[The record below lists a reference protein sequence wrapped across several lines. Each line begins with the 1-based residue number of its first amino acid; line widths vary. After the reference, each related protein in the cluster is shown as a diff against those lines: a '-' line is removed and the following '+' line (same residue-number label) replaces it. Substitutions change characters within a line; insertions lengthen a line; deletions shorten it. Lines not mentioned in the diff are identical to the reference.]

1 MTWLWHED
9 LAPSFDLSQGQGPT
23 LSKRLYIICCFRV
36 YYVGDSHWGC
46 ALYGAMEKATSRF
59 WDSAGRRESVMVSAI
74 ITGEKNYTQEQ
85 VRSQTESWDFEDDIT
100 LQASNGNAN
109 GGRDGKWRNCDVFSN
124 LTDNGRKLYNQTRRN
139 DLSIWAIFLRSF
151 YIFCSAQLLLV
162 RLGGFEDL

>member
-1 MTWLWHED
+1 MKIWLP
-9 LAPSFDLSQGQGPT
+9 LLTFPKVKAPHFPKG
-23 LSKRLYIICCFRV
+23 YISSVAFEFIMWV
-36 YYVGDSHWGC
+36 ILIGDSLHME
-46 ALYGAMEKATSRF
+46 AMEKATSSF